1 MRAALVLVGL
11 LLAAPL
17 GVPAAAA
24 PSLPALFS
32 VIGVGAG
39 DKLNVRAA
47 PDPKAE
53 IVGALAPDAEG
64 IEVVGLDPTGE
75 WGRVNVGEGAGWV
88 ALRFL
93 VAGPDAWAADALPEG
108 LRCFGTEPFW
118 SLRPEG
124 RTLRYA
130 SPDGADKV
138 LDLKAVLEVPG
149 AASRAL
155 VARGRMAGITAFV
168 TPRDCSDGMSDR
180 AFALGVDA
188 VLEGEGAPRLLTGCC
203 SIAP

>member
-1 MRAALVLVGL
+1 MRAALVFAGL
-11 LLAAPL
+11 LFVAPFGAAF
-17 GVPAAAA
+17 GAPA
-24 PSLPALFS
+24 LPALFS
-32 VIGVGAG
+32 VTGVGAG

-53 IVGALAPDAEG
+53 IVGALAPDAAG
-64 IEVVGLDPTGE
+64 IEVVGLDPTGD

-93 VAGPDAWAADALPEG
+93 AAGPDPWAGGALPEA

-124 RTLRYA
+124 GTLRYA
-130 SPDGADKV
+130 APDGEDKV
-138 LDLKAVLEVPG
+138 LDLEAVLEAPG

-155 VARGRMAGITAFV
+155 VARGRVAGITAFI
-168 TPRDCSDGMSDR
+168 TPRECSDGMSDR

-188 VLEGEGAPRLLTGCC
+188 VLEGEGEARLLTGCC